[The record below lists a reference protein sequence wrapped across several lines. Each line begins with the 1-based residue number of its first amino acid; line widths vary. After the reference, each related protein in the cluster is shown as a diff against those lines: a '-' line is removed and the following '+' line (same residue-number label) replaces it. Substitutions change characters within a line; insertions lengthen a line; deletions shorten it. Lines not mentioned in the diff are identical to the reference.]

1 MKKTLSV
8 ILSVFLLV
16 GMAGCGSRS
25 AGDDI
30 AGGRGDAAQAVTLSR
45 TETTSVYGVEAPG
58 SDENILLGAGLLAA
72 NAPREGQKIS
82 SAPQGEVRA
91 VWMSYLTLEPM
102 VKGKTK
108 AQFTANVGA
117 AFKKAADF
125 GFNTVFVQ
133 VRPFGD
139 ALYASD
145 FFPWSRYLTGTE
157 GQDPGY
163 DPLEI
168 MCALADEE
176 GLRIEA
182 WLNPYRVRIG
192 DQPMSSDNQAKIWL
206 SQGSDA
212 ALEWNGGV
220 YYNPGSPAAR
230 KLIVNGVREIV
241 QNYDVDGVHFDDY
254 FYPTT
259 DFAFDSATYRASG
272 SNLSQADWR
281 RENVDILIRE
291 VYAAIKELKPACLFG
306 ISPQGN
312 VKTNYESQFADAS
325 VWLSNPGYV
334 DYICPQVYY
343 GYDNATCPYA
353 ETVRKWA
360 DMIKVDGIKLYVG
373 IGAYKIGTEDT
384 WAGAGRDEWLG
395 TTDLL
400 ARMVT
405 TARDA
410 KHYGGVAFYSYESL
424 FVSPGRQMQ
433 AEERNLKKIF

>member
-1 MKKTLSV
+1 
-8 ILSVFLLV
+8 
-16 GMAGCGSRS
+16 MAWPAAEAGLP
-25 AGDDI
+25 GDDI

-192 DQPMSSDNQAKIWL
+192 DQPMSSDQ
-206 SQGSDA
+206 
-212 ALEWNGGV
+212 
-220 YYNPGSPAAR
+220 PG
-230 KLIVNGVREIV
+230 E
-241 QNYDVDGVHFDDY
+241 
-254 FYPTT
+254 
-259 DFAFDSATYRASG
+259 
-272 SNLSQADWR
+272 NLAQPGQR
-281 RENVDILIRE
+281 R
-291 VYAAIKELKPACLFG
+291 G
-306 ISPQGN
+306 
-312 VKTNYESQFADAS
+312 
-325 VWLSNPGYV
+325 
-334 DYICPQVYY
+334 
-343 GYDNATCPYA
+343 
-353 ETVRKWA
+353 
-360 DMIKVDGIKLYVG
+360 
-373 IGAYKIGTEDT
+373 
-384 WAGAGRDEWLG
+384 
-395 TTDLL
+395 
-400 ARMVT
+400 ARME
-405 TARDA
+405 RRR
-410 KHYGGVAFYSYESL
+410 L
-424 FVSPGRQMQ
+424 LQPRQPRRAQ
-433 AEERNLKKIF
+433 AHCERRAGDCAEL

>member
-16 GMAGCGSRS
+16 GMAGCGSRA

-182 WLNPYRVRIG
+182 WLNPT
-192 DQPMSSDNQAKIWL
+192 AC
-206 SQGSDA
+206 GSATSRCRATTRRKSGSGRA
-212 ALEWNGGV
+212 ATRRSRNGGV

-241 QNYDVDGVHFDDY
+241 RNYDVDGVHFDDY

-281 RENVDILIRE
+281 RENVDILVRE

-325 VWLSNPGYV
+325 VWLSNPRLCRLHLPAGLLRLRQR
-334 DYICPQVYY
+334 DLPL
-343 GYDNATCPYA
+343 
-353 ETVRKWA
+353 RR
-360 DMIKVDGIKLYVG
+360 DGEEMGGHDQGGRHQALCGHRGLQDRHRGHVG
-373 IGAYKIGTEDT
+373 GRGPRRVARDHRPARPDGDDR
-384 WAGAGRDEWLG
+384 AGREALRRRG
-395 TTDLL
+395 LL
-400 ARMVT
+400 Q
-405 TARDA
+405 
-410 KHYGGVAFYSYESL
+410 L
-424 FVSPGRQMQ
+424 
-433 AEERNLKKIF
+433 

>member
-1 MKKTLSV
+1 
-8 ILSVFLLV
+8 
-16 GMAGCGSRS
+16 
-25 AGDDI
+25 
-30 AGGRGDAAQAVTLSR
+30 
-45 TETTSVYGVEAPG
+45 
-58 SDENILLGAGLLAA
+58 
-72 NAPREGQKIS
+72 
-82 SAPQGEVRA
+82 
-91 VWMSYLTLEPM
+91 MSYLTLEPM

-220 YYNPGSPAAR
+220 YYNPAA
-230 KLIVNGVREIV
+230 
-241 QNYDVDGVHFDDY
+241 
-254 FYPTT
+254 PP
-259 DFAFDSATYRASG
+259 RAS
-272 SNLSQADWR
+272 
-281 RENVDILIRE
+281 
-291 VYAAIKELKPACLFG
+291 
-306 ISPQGN
+306 
-312 VKTNYESQFADAS
+312 
-325 VWLSNPGYV
+325 
-334 DYICPQVYY
+334 
-343 GYDNATCPYA
+343 
-353 ETVRKWA
+353 
-360 DMIKVDGIKLYVG
+360 
-373 IGAYKIGTEDT
+373 
-384 WAGAGRDEWLG
+384 
-395 TTDLL
+395 
-400 ARMVT
+400 
-405 TARDA
+405 
-410 KHYGGVAFYSYESL
+410 SL
-424 FVSPGRQMQ
+424 
-433 AEERNLKKIF
+433 